1 MILVPNWTGST
12 NAGGTGNPS
21 IATRARLAAL
31 APISSAEGA
40 WPIPAAIVTTSTIS
54 ASFSSGQIRHDMRVQ
69 EITDRRHSVGSALEC
84 APEFEDGEARFQVEV
99 AAKYERGDGPFRRVG
114 GMLKIDEP
122 RRAREGIFAIQPLA
136 LGHDGGRIE
145 AGRGGLCTSDRGRA

>member
-31 APISSAEGA
+31 APISSIDGA
-40 WPIPAAIVTTSTIS
+40 WPIPAAIVMMSTIS
-54 ASFSSGQIRHDMRVQ
+54 ASFSSGQIRHDVGMQ
-69 EITDRRHSVGSALEC
+69 EMTDRRHLVGSALQC
-84 APEFEDGEARFQVEV
+84 APEFEDGQGRFPVEV
-99 AAKYERGDGPFRRVG
+99 AAKYERGDGPFRHVG
-114 GMLKIDEP
+114 GMLKVDEP
-122 RRAREGIFAIQPLA
+122 RRACEGIFGIQPPA